1 MRRKAIAKKHMDN
14 RIPYNL
20 VISAEVKKAIKI
32 WCIEHSEEPSAVT
45 EYLWRKFLRQRKK
58 ES

>member
-14 RIPYNL
+14 RVPYNL

-45 EYLWRKFLRQRKK
+45 GISLA
-58 ES
+58 